1 MADIK
6 TKVRG
11 AVKTLDKSVVQ
22 AQKFKNNIVTAKEK
36 MNEYTQEANENP
48 ENFASIKVQ
57 DSINYSTRKGAE
69 NFILMEKNQYKKQK
83 KI

>member
-69 NFILMEKNQYKKQK
+69 KFNTYGKK
-83 KI
+83 